1 MTTDAY
7 AHWTDLEV
15 RHPNQVPASTPL
27 SWLTEKHVV
36 HADRMANRQLPAD
49 FPHKVERGNADDA
62 LAVLALGEAIRRA
75 AAQFRPIQVR
85 DALTA
90 GASWTEVA
98 AALDV
103 TPVEA
108 RDLLR
113 VWAEGQR
120 RLWVGYEAE
129 GARPFGLDADEYAA
143 VLALCAL
150 DDDQTTP
157 GVAPSS

>member
-7 AHWTDLEV
+7 DHWTNLEV
-15 RHPNQVPASTPL
+15 RHPDQVPASTPL

-49 FPHKVERGNADDA
+49 FPHEVERGNAVDA

-75 AAQFRPIQVR
+75 AAQFRAVQVR

-98 AALDV
+98 AALDLD
-103 TPVEA
+103 PDQA
-108 RDLLR
+108 RELLR
-113 VWAEGQR
+113 AWADRQR
-120 RLWVGYEAE
+120 ALWLSYETK
-129 GARPFGLDADEYAA
+129 GARPFGLDAAEHAA

-150 DDDQTTP
+150 DGDDRTTT
-157 GVAPSS
+157 S